1 MPERS
6 LVVVGASLAGLRAV
20 ETARRLGF
28 DGRITLVGAEEHLPY
43 DRPPLSKAF
52 LTGEPAQVPALCTL
66 EALQHDLAV
75 DLRLGAPA
83 TELDATGRRV
93 RVADE
98 WIGYDGLVVAT
109 GVHARTIPEFH
120 GIAGVHAL
128 RTIED
133 AEAIRSAMSTGARV
147 VVLGA
152 GFIGSEVASSARAKG
167 SQVTVVEAG
176 TTPLG
181 RAVGPEMGRTLS
193 QIHRDHGTDLR
204 CATKIE
210 AVEGAGRVE
219 RVRLSDGRTVECDLL
234 VLGVGAVPN
243 TDWLRTSGL
252 TLSDGLLCAADL
264 AAGAPGVYGAGD
276 VARWPNHLLSYQPMR
291 LEHWTNA
298 AEQGGHAVRSWLSPD
313 SAKPFLTVPYFWSD
327 WYGSR
332 VQFVGASDGDEIL
345 VAHGSPEQRRFV
357 ALYRKK
363 HRLIG
368 ALAVNRPALVMKYR
382 GLIAKAADWST
393 ALEFARQH

>member
-20 ETARRLGF
+20 QTARRLGF
-28 DGRITLVGAEEHLPY
+28 DGRITLVGAEGHLPY

-52 LTGEPAQVPALCTL
+52 LTGGPAQVPALCTPEL
-66 EALQHDLAV
+66 LRDDLAV

-83 TELDATGRRV
+83 TELDAAGRRV
-93 RVADE
+93 RVAGG

-109 GVHARTIPEFH
+109 GVHARTIPEFE

-133 AEAIRSAMSTGARV
+133 AEAIRSAMSRGARV

-152 GFIGSEVASSARAKG
+152 GFIGSEVASSARSRG
-167 SQVTVVEAG
+167 LPVTVVEAG

-219 RVRLSDGRTVECDLL
+219 RVRLSDGETLECDLL
-234 VLGVGAVPN
+234 VLGVGAVPA
-243 TDWLRTSGL
+243 TGWLRTSGL

-276 VARWPNHLLSYQPMR
+276 VVRWPNDVVPGRQMR

-298 AEQGGHAVRSWLSPD
+298 AEQGAHAVRSWLSPG
-313 SAKPFLTVPYFWSD
+313 SAKPFRTVPYFWSD
-327 WYGSR
+327 WYGTR
-332 VQFVGASDGDEIL
+332 VQFVGGSDADE
-345 VAHGSPEQRRFV
+345 VVVVHGAPQERRFV
-357 ALYRKK
+357 ALYRKQD
-363 HRLIG
+363 RLVG
-368 ALAVNRPALVMKYR
+368 ALAVNRPALIMKYR
-382 GLIAKAADWST
+382 GLIADAAAWST
-393 ALEFARQH
+393 ALEFARLH